1 MIRIKFV
8 FLHRGKTPPSS
19 ASKDTLN
26 VSFMAALRE
35 YCEPENKWK
44 GTEPEWERTSDDLME
59 LNDTKLN

>member
-8 FLHRGKTPPSS
+8 FLHKGTDFPLKCIEGYI
-19 ASKDTLN
+19 

-35 YCEPENKWK
+35 YCEPENKRK
-44 GTEPEWERTSDDLME
+44 GTEPEWKRTSDDLME